1 MQGRGHSQLY
11 TYSIANYSQ
20 NDIDLSEKYSKH
32 VFFYHLGFWWNP
44 TRIEF
49 IFLNRVLPLHYISL
63 HTLLDIKISLFVLF
77 V

>member
-20 NDIDLSEKYSKH
+20 NDIDLSENYPKH

-49 IFLNRVLPLHYISL
+49 IFLNRVLPLHYESL
-63 HTLLDIKISLFVLF
+63 HTSLNVTYNLASLI
-77 V
+77 